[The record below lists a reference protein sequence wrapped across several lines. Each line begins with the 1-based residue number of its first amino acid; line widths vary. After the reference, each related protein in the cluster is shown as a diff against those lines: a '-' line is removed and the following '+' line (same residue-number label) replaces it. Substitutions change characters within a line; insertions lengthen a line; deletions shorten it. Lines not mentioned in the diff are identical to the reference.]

1 MALALLQRLLLC
13 EVFMEVIQFVLNTLD
28 TIKVSGKDDLQKLL
42 GCILALESL
51 IKEDTE
57 EKETENNG

>member
-1 MALALLQRLLLC
+1 
-13 EVFMEVIQFVLNTLD
+13 MEVLQFVINTLN

-51 IKEDTE
+51 IKDTE
-57 EKETENNG
+57 EKEKENG

>member
-1 MALALLQRLLLC
+1 
-13 EVFMEVIQFVLNTLD
+13 MEVIQYVINTLNT
-28 TIKVSGKDDLQKLL
+28 IRVSGKEDIQKLL

>member
-1 MALALLQRLLLC
+1 MDI
-13 EVFMEVIQFVLNTLD
+13 IQFVINTLNTV
-28 TIKVSGKDDLQKLL
+28 KVSGKEDLQKLL

-57 EKETENNG
+57 EKEKENG

>member
-1 MALALLQRLLLC
+1 MELN
-13 EVFMEVIQFVLNTLD
+13 MEVLQFVINTLND
-28 TIKVSGKDDLQKLL
+28 IRVSGKEDLQKLL

-57 EKETENNG
+57 EKEKENNG

>member
-1 MALALLQRLLLC
+1 MD
-13 EVFMEVIQFVLNTLD
+13 VIQYVINTLNT
-28 TIKVSGKDDLQKLL
+28 IRVSGKDDLQKML

-57 EKETENNG
+57 EKEKENG

>member
-1 MALALLQRLLLC
+1 
-13 EVFMEVIQFVLNTLD
+13 MEVIQFVLNTLD
-28 TIKVSGKDDLQKLL
+28 KIRVSGKEDLQKLL

>member
-1 MALALLQRLLLC
+1 
-13 EVFMEVIQFVLNTLD
+13 MEVIQFVINTLN

-51 IKEDTE
+51 TQEETE

>member
-1 MALALLQRLLLC
+1 
-13 EVFMEVIQFVLNTLD
+13 MEIIQFIINTLN

-51 IKEDTE
+51 INDTE
-57 EKETENNG
+57 EKEKENG